1 MPHKRSLLRSVLG
14 ATLATALGAVVL
26 PALAPTVAQAQQS
39 PTRADTARR
48 AELPPVQVT
57 ATPRG
62 TTVTAAPQ
70 PTAVLTGAA
79 LRRAQGASLGE
90 TLEQLPGVRSLA
102 MTPGI
107 GKPVIRGLTN
117 NRVVTLANG
126 QRTETQQWG
135 HDHSPNVE
143 AADAQQIDVVK
154 GPASVLYG
162 SDALGGV
169 VNVVRRP
176 LPSGDEAAPA
186 ARARVALGYNS
197 AIAGPSA
204 TLTTEGAR
212 GTFGWRIS
220 GTGRHSGDIR
230 TPGGVVANS
239 GMQMGYGEVSAGW
252 RSTGRLLTLTASQR
266 DERLRI
272 ADDPVQ
278 APGYSGYQ
286 RIRTTRAT
294 LDGETTFGRQR
305 LQIQGGVERNRRAE
319 FESRDAANVTL
330 GLGSTTINGF
340 AHWHHAPIAGWQG
353 IVGVFGL
360 QNAFR
365 KFGDETLVP
374 NSDARN
380 AAVYLFEQREIGRWS
395 WSAGARYDWRSLG
408 TSGDD
413 VLALPAQSRTFAAT
427 TGTLGAVY
435 ALTESASIAANVARG
450 FRAPSASDLWANGYH
465 EGTRAYERGDPT
477 VRTETSRNV
486 DLGLR
491 VRRAAW
497 RAEVTTFVND
507 IANYI
512 YLAPLGAAGSAL
524 DSLAVRQGDARL
536 VGLEAQASV
545 DLTRAWRADLSVDG
559 VRAENRA
566 TGDALPFIPPLRAQS
581 GLRWQGASSAR
592 LLTPTLS
599 MHAEWQDR
607 QRRTFRNDFAPAAY
621 ALVHLGGGFGIPT
634 ARGVVFVDVQLR
646 NATNQR
652 FRDFLNRYKDFAD
665 GAGRGLIVRVS
676 ADF

>member
-1 MPHKRSLLRSVLG
+1 MRRKRLLAR
-14 ATLATALGAVVL
+14 TLLAAALGAAAVPAGLHSQTPAAKPDSLRRGEL
-26 PALAPTVAQAQQS
+26 PA
-39 PTRADTARR
+39 
-48 AELPPVQVT
+48 VQVT

-70 PTAVLTGAA
+70 PTAVLNGAA

-162 SDALGGV
+162 SDAMGGV

-176 LPSGDEAAPA
+176 LPWADDATSTTTG
-186 ARARVALGYNS
+186 ARLAIGYNS
-197 AIAGPSA
+197 VIAAPSA

-212 GTFGWRIS
+212 GSFGWRIS
-220 GTGRHSGDIR
+220 GTGRRSGDIR
-230 TPGGVVANS
+230 TPSGVVPNT
-239 GMQMGYGEVSAGW
+239 GMQMGYGELSAGW
-252 RSTGRLLTLTASQR
+252 RTNGRLLTVTASQR

-272 ADDPVQ
+272 ADDPAQ

-286 RIRTTRAT
+286 RIRTSRAT
-294 LDGETTFGRQR
+294 IDGEATIGQQR
-305 LQIQGGVERNRRAE
+305 LQVQAGAEHNRRAE
-319 FESRDAANVTL
+319 FEARDAANVTL
-330 GLGSTTINGF
+330 GLGSTTVNGF
-340 AHWHHAPIAGWQG
+340 AHWHHAPVAGWQG

-360 QNAFR
+360 DNRFR

-380 AAVYLFEQREIGRWS
+380 VALYVFEQREIGRWS
-395 WSAGARYDWRSLG
+395 WSAGARHDWRSLA
-408 TSGDD
+408 TPGDAA
-413 VLALPAQSRTFAAT
+413 LALSAQSRTFAAT
-427 TGTLGAVY
+427 TGTLGAVV
-435 ALTESASIAANVARG
+435 ALTESASLAANIARG

-491 VRRAAW
+491 LRRSGL
-497 RAEVTTFVND
+497 RADITTFVND

-536 VGLEAQASV
+536 VGFEAQAAL
-545 DLTRAWRADLSVDG
+545 DLSRAWRADLSLDG

-566 TGDALPFIPPLRAQS
+566 TGDALPFIPPLRVQS
-581 GLRWQGASSAR
+581 GLRWQGRSSAR

-599 MHAEWQDR
+599 VNAEWQDQ

-621 ALVHLGGGFGIPT
+621 AMLHLGGGVGIPT
-634 ARGVVFVDVQLR
+634 ARGVVFVDVQVR

-652 FRDFLNRYKDFAD
+652 FRDFLNRYKDFAE
-665 GAGRGLIVRVS
+665 GAGRGVIIRVS